1 MPPALAG
8 HSGDELTSDG
18 SLNIAATH
26 PFTCNTCQVAFRNS
40 DAQRTHMR
48 SDWHRYNLKRR
59 VASLPPLSS
68 EIFAEK
74 VLTAQA
80 ANSAAAAK
88 ASFEKTCAACQKTFF
103 SENAFLNHL
112 ASQKHRSREAQLRKN
127 GSLHDETASV
137 MSGTFSLGEPINVGE
152 PVTAAPPTISVQES
166 AAEEEF
172 SKIVGAMKE
181 TAIDSEDPLS
191 KRPSR
196 PTHSSAATGARQ
208 PSPSIAETEHDEDYA
223 LTHCMFCN
231 HNSASVKLNVFHM
244 RKFHGMFVPE
254 QAYLVDGEGLL
265 KYLFDKI
272 TKNNEC
278 LYCHKIKSSTAAIQT
293 HMRDKG
299 HCMIAFSTEDEMLEV
314 GQFYDFSST
323 YSDDEDEEESGSTS
337 ATGSATNEDK
347 DLDNEEGWETDSS
360 TSSIDGRDAIYND
373 YELHLPSGRTAGHRS
388 LFKYFRQNLRNY
400 PTPDERLSRQRAIAD
415 AAQNPDVHD
424 TDASARRNR
433 ALVTR
438 GEGGLGMIGATDSQK
453 REVKAA
459 EVRERR
465 SEQKAKKQYEW
476 GINKRGNFQKHFRV
490 RNHRLSVISRVD
502 FTLHSIILLI
512 ILSISGSSPPMIG
525 LTGRPL
531 MLMLL
536 PRPWFVLFLLLEP
549 FRKGN

>member
-1 MPPALAG
+1 MAPALAE
-8 HSGDELTSDG
+8 HSGGLTSDG

-88 ASFEKTCAACQKTFF
+88 ASFEKTCAACQKSFF
-103 SENAFLNHL
+103 SENAFLNHM

-127 GSLHDETASV
+127 GGLQDETASV
-137 MSGTFSLGEPINVGE
+137 MSGTFSLGEPISAGE
-152 PVTAAPPTISVQES
+152 PANGPPTISVQES
-166 AAEEEF
+166 AADEEF
-172 SKIVGAMKE
+172 SKIVDAMKE
-181 TAIDSEDPLS
+181 TAVDSEDPLS

-196 PTHSSAATGARQ
+196 PTHSSAPGARQ
-208 PSPSIAETEHDEDYA
+208 PSPSGAETEHDEDYA

-231 HNSASVKLNVFHM
+231 HESETVKLNVFHM

-272 TKNNEC
+272 SKNNEC
-278 LYCHKIKSSTAAIQT
+278 LYCHKIKSSAAAIQT

-299 HCMIAFSTEDEMLEV
+299 HCMIAFNTEDEMLEV
-314 GQFYDFSST
+314 GQFYDFSSS
-323 YSDDEDEEESGSTS
+323 YSDDEDEGEDEDGSTASGSPTTDD
-337 ATGSATNEDK
+337 AKGVDK
-347 DLDNEEGWETDSS
+347 EEGWETDSS
-360 TSSIDGRDAIYND
+360 ASSVDGRDAIYTD

-388 LFKYFRQNLRNY
+388 LSKYFRQNLRNY
-400 PTPDERLSRQRAIAD
+400 PTPEERILRQRAIAD

-424 TDASARRNR
+424 TDASARRNQ

-438 GEGGLGMIGATDSQK
+438 GEGGLGMIGASESQK
-453 REVKAA
+453 RDVKAA
-459 EVRERR
+459 EIREKR
-465 SEQKAKKQYEW
+465 SEQKAKKLYEW
-476 GINKRGNFQKHFRV
+476 GVNKRGNFQKHYRD
-490 RNHRLSVISRVD
+490 H
-502 FTLHSIILLI
+502 LLQ
-512 ILSISGSSPPMIG
+512 
-525 LTGRPL
+525 
-531 MLMLL
+531 
-536 PRPWFVLFLLLEP
+536 
-549 FRKGN
+549 

>member
-1 MPPALAG
+1 M
-8 HSGDELTSDG
+8 
-18 SLNIAATH
+18 
-26 PFTCNTCQVAFRNS
+26 
-40 DAQRTHMR
+40 
-48 SDWHRYNLKRR
+48 
-59 VASLPPLSS
+59 
-68 EIFAEK
+68 
-74 VLTAQA
+74 
-80 ANSAAAAK
+80 
-88 ASFEKTCAACQKTFF
+88 
-103 SENAFLNHL
+103 

-127 GSLHDETASV
+127 GNLHHDETASV

-152 PVTAAPPTISVQES
+152 PPVTAGAPPTVSVPES

-181 TAIDSEDPLS
+181 TAIDREDPLS

-196 PTHSSAATGARQ
+196 PTHSSAAGARQ
-208 PSPSIAETEHDEDYA
+208 PSPSTTETEHDEDYA

-231 HNSASVKLNVFHM
+231 HNSASVKLNVLHM

-323 YSDDEDEEESGSTS
+323 YSDDDDDDDDDEDEGEDEGEDQERSTS
-337 ATGSATNEDK
+337 ATGSATNDAKE
-347 DLDNEEGWETDSS
+347 LDNEGGWETDDSS

-400 PTPDERLSRQRAIAD
+400 PTPEERLSRQRAIAD
-415 AAQNPDVHD
+415 TAQNPDVHD

-476 GINKRGNFQKHFRV
+476 GINKRGNFQKHFRD
-490 RNHRLSVISRVD
+490 H
-502 FTLHSIILLI
+502 LLQ
-512 ILSISGSSPPMIG
+512 
-525 LTGRPL
+525 
-531 MLMLL
+531 
-536 PRPWFVLFLLLEP
+536 
-549 FRKGN
+549 

>member
-1 MPPALAG
+1 MTAPAVAG
-8 HSGDELTSDG
+8 QNGGLSSDG
-18 SLNIAATH
+18 TPDIAATH

-80 ANSAAAAK
+80 VNFAAAAK
-88 ASFEKTCAACQKTFF
+88 ASFEKSCAACQKTFF
-103 SENAFLNHL
+103 SENAFQNHM
-112 ASQKHRSREAQLRKN
+112 ASQKHKSRETQLRKN
-127 GSLHDETASV
+127 GGFQDETASV
-137 MSGTFSLGEPINVGE
+137 MSGTFSLGEPVNA
-152 PVTAAPPTISVQES
+152 TPTPSVQES

-172 SKIVGAMKE
+172 SKLVDGVKYTSIE
-181 TAIDSEDPLS
+181 SEDPLFKS
-191 KRPSR
+191 PPR
-196 PTHSSAATGARQ
+196 PTHSATAGACRNSSSGA
-208 PSPSIAETEHDEDYA
+208 PHEHDEDYA

-231 HNSASVKLNVFHM
+231 RNSDCVKLNVFHM

-265 KYLFDKI
+265 KYLFNKI

-278 LYCHKIKSSTAAIQT
+278 LYCHKIKSNTAAIQT

-323 YSDDEDEEESGSTS
+323 YSDDEDDEEDEDVST
-337 ATGSATNEDK
+337 AVDAKEAGD
-347 DLDNEEGWETDSS
+347 DDGWETDSS
-360 TSSIDGRDAIYND
+360 TSTIDGGDALYHE

-400 PTPDERLSRQRAIAD
+400 PTPDERLLRQRAITD
-415 AAQNPDVHD
+415 AAHNPDIHD
-424 TDASARRNR
+424 KDASSRRNK
-433 ALVTR
+433 ALISRVN
-438 GEGGLGMIGATDSQK
+438 GGLGMVGATDSQK

-459 EVRERR
+459 ELRERR
-465 SEQKAKKQYEW
+465 REHKAQNQYEW
-476 GINKRGNFQKHFRV
+476 GINKRGNHQKHFRD
-490 RNHRLSVISRVD
+490 H
-502 FTLHSIILLI
+502 LLQ
-512 ILSISGSSPPMIG
+512 
-525 LTGRPL
+525 
-531 MLMLL
+531 
-536 PRPWFVLFLLLEP
+536 
-549 FRKGN
+549 

>member
-1 MPPALAG
+1 MPLAVTEHSGALAP
-8 HSGDELTSDG
+8 DA

-68 EIFAEK
+68 EVFTEK
-74 VLTAQA
+74 VLAAQA

-88 ASFEKTCAACQKTFF
+88 AAFEKACVACQKTFF
-103 SENAFLNHL
+103 SENAFLNHM
-112 ASQKHRSREAQLRKN
+112 ASQKHRSRDAQLRKN
-127 GSLHDETASV
+127 GGLQDETASV

-152 PVTAAPPTISVQES
+152 PITASPATSIQES

-172 SKIVGAMKE
+172 SKIVDAMKD
-181 TAIDSEDPLS
+181 TAISSEDPLL

-196 PTHSSAATGARQ
+196 PTHSSVVGDRQ
-208 PSPSIAETEHDEDYA
+208 PSPNGTDTEHDEDYA

-231 HNSASVKLNVFHM
+231 HNSASVKLNVLHM

-254 QAYLVDGEGLL
+254 QAYLIDGEGLL

-278 LYCHKIKSSTAAIQT
+278 LYCHKIKTSTPAIQT

-323 YSDDEDEEESGSTS
+323 YSDDEDVDGSTS
-337 ATGSATNEDK
+337 TTESPTGGAKGDG
-347 DLDNEEGWETDSS
+347 DDDDEEGWESDSS
-360 TSSIDGRDAIYND
+360 ISSVVGGNAFHTE

-400 PTPDERLSRQRAIAD
+400 PTPEERLLRQREITD

-424 TDASARRNR
+424 TDASARRNQS
-433 ALVTR
+433 LVTR
-438 GEGGLGMIGATDSQK
+438 VRGGIGMIGASDSQK
-453 REVKAA
+453 RYVKAA

-465 SEQKAKKQYEW
+465 SEQNARKQYEW
-476 GINKRGNFQKHFRV
+476 GINRRGNFQKHFR
-490 RNHRLSVISRVD
+490 D
-502 FTLHSIILLI
+502 QLLQ
-512 ILSISGSSPPMIG
+512 
-525 LTGRPL
+525 
-531 MLMLL
+531 
-536 PRPWFVLFLLLEP
+536 
-549 FRKGN
+549 

>member
-1 MPPALAG
+1 MTPAVTE
-8 HSGDELTSDG
+8 HSGELTSDG
-18 SLNIAATH
+18 SLNIATTH

-103 SENAFLNHL
+103 SENAFLNHM
-112 ASQKHRSREAQLRKN
+112 ASQKHRSREAQLRKS
-127 GSLHDETASV
+127 GALQDETASV
-137 MSGTFSLGEPINVGE
+137 MSGTFSLGEPINGGE
-152 PVTAAPPTISVQES
+152 PVTAPTATSIQES
-166 AAEEEF
+166 AAEAEF
-172 SKIVGAMKE
+172 SKIVGAMKD
-181 TAIDSEDPLS
+181 TTIDSEDPLS

-196 PTHSSAATGARQ
+196 PTHSSVAGARQ
-208 PSPSIAETEHDEDYA
+208 ASPSGTEPEYDEDYA

-231 HNSASVKLNVFHM
+231 HNSAGVKQNVLHM

-254 QAYLVDGEGLL
+254 QGYLVDGEGLL

-272 TKNNEC
+272 AKNNEC

-323 YSDDEDEEESGSTS
+323 YSDDEDEGADEDGSTS
-337 ATGSATNEDK
+337 ATGSPIGDDK
-347 DLDNEEGWETDSS
+347 DVDGEEGWETDSS
-360 TSSIDGRDAIYND
+360 VSSVDDRDALYTD

-400 PTPDERLSRQRAIAD
+400 PTPEERLLRQRTIMD

-424 TDASARRNR
+424 NDASARRNQS
-433 ALVTR
+433 LITR
-438 GEGGLGMIGATDSQK
+438 GEGGLGMIGASDSQK
-453 REVKAA
+453 QYVKAA

-465 SEQKAKKQYEW
+465 SEQKAKKLYEW
-476 GINKRGNFQKHFRV
+476 GVNKRGNFQKHFRD
-490 RNHRLSVISRVD
+490 H
-502 FTLHSIILLI
+502 LLQ
-512 ILSISGSSPPMIG
+512 
-525 LTGRPL
+525 
-531 MLMLL
+531 
-536 PRPWFVLFLLLEP
+536 
-549 FRKGN
+549 